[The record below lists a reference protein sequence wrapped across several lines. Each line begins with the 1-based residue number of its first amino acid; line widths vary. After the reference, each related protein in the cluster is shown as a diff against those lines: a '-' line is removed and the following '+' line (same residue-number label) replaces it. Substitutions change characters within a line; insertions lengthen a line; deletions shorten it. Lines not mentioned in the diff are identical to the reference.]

1 MNYLNPRPY
10 LIGPSHFT
18 RIATSSLHNR
28 PLDPDSTVQ
37 IPPTTDHGSRR
48 VRIKSHPPSHTACS
62 HNFHFHFP
70 LPVQPLSLPHS
81 LFVSR
86 ENFLWDFSWIPVE
99 KWREELEEEKAAV
112 QRRNPSLGPSKP
124 VYSSQSVGSAG
135 TWRKADTLSVS
146 VPVLRF
152 TSPPCSST

>member
-1 MNYLNPRPY
+1 MKVIFVN
-10 LIGPSHFT
+10 
-18 RIATSSLHNR
+18 HNR
-28 PLDPDSTVQ
+28 PCQPQTQAKILLYNRVQIVKLVFDLSKPTPLPHWSIPHHTDRHFHNRRLDPDSTVQ

-48 VRIKSHPPSHTACS
+48 VRIKSHPPSHTARS

-99 KWREELEEEKAAV
+99 K
-112 QRRNPSLGPSKP
+112 
-124 VYSSQSVGSAG
+124 
-135 TWRKADTLSVS
+135 
-146 VPVLRF
+146 
-152 TSPPCSST
+152 